1 MIKYNSLKTIS
12 MANYHDIKGKVT
24 AKFIKKDGIATMVVT
39 MSKNSEILPHK
50 HATNESV
57 IYLLKGKVLVTTD
70 KKKKEVVS
78 GGQTTICLNKHTHG
92 IKNIGNTNA
101 VFFGVV
107 YDK

>member
-1 MIKYNSLKTIS
+1 MIKYKNLKTIS
-12 MANYHDIKGKVT
+12 MATYHDIKGKVT
-24 AKFIKKDGIATMVVT
+24 AKFIKKDGIATMVIT
-39 MSKNSEILPHK
+39 MSPKSEILPHK

-70 KKKKEVVS
+70 HKKKEIVS
-78 GGQTTICLNKHTHG
+78 AGECTICLNKHTHG
-92 IKNIGNTNA
+92 IKNIGKSNA